1 MAYWKQRLIRE
12 ALETTPGTLEATA
25 AADAILCREVTFNM
39 LDADYTEQDFL
50 TGQEGAQI
58 EDLSNIR
65 AGAQYQVEAAAPGA
79 IATPPAYAHLLQ
91 SSAMAMASDADDTVF
106 TPLPVGTEIPAC
118 TMQLR
123 NGAQMQNVVGVRGS
137 FGFTAEVNRRAYFS
151 FTRQGQYQAPVAFA
165 AEAHD
170 FSAWPRGLEC
180 TPENMFAFTLGGTKL
195 CATSFSF
202 TDGRNARVNEY
213 MNCEGTKLTPRMF
226 TGSMTVKHPDL
237 ATKDLLTMV
246 KTVVTEP
253 VIFTL
258 GKTAGQTITVT
269 APKVQIKA
277 PSEQE
282 INGDLGLRLDLRFL
296 PTATGD
302 DEIEIRFS

>member
-1 MAYWKQRLIRE
+1 MATWKQRLIRE
-12 ALETTPGTLEATA
+12 ILETTPGTLEATT

-39 LDADYTEQDFL
+39 LDANYTEQDFL
-50 TGQEGAQI
+50 TGREGAQA

-79 IATPPAYAHLLQ
+79 VATPPLYAHLLQ
-91 SSAMAMASDADDTVF
+91 SSAMAMATDVDDTVF
-106 TPLPVGTEIPAC
+106 TPMPVGTAIPSC

-123 NGAQMQNVVGVRGS
+123 NGAHQQSVVGVRGS
-137 FGFTAEVNRRAYFS
+137 FGFTAEVNSRAYFT
-151 FTRQGQYQAPVAFA
+151 FTRQGQYQAPEAFVPA
-165 AEAHD
+165 AHD

-202 TDGRNARVNEY
+202 TDGREPRVNDY

-237 ATKDLLTMV
+237 ATKDLLSMV
-246 KTVVTEP
+246 KDVVTEP
-253 VIFTL
+253 LIFTL
-258 GKTAGQTITVT
+258 GKTAGQIITVT
-269 APKVQIKA
+269 GAKVQIKA
-277 PSEQE
+277 PAEQD

-296 PTATGD
+296 PDAGD

>member
-1 MAYWKQRLIRE
+1 MATWKQRLIRE
-12 ALETTPGTLEATA
+12 ILETTPGTLEATT

-39 LDADYTEQDFL
+39 LDADYTEQNFL
-50 TGQEGAQI
+50 TGREGAQA

-79 IATPPAYAHLLQ
+79 VATAPVYAHLLQ
-91 SSAMAMASDADDTVF
+91 SSGMAMVTDLDDTIF
-106 TPLPVGTEIPAC
+106 TPMPAGDAIPSC

-123 NGAQMQNVVGVRGS
+123 NGAQMQSVVGVRGS
-137 FGFTAEVNRRAYFS
+137 FGFTAEVNQRAYFS
-151 FTRQGQYQAPVAFA
+151 FTRQGQYRAPEAFVAA
-165 AEAHD
+165 AHD
-170 FSAWPRGLEC
+170 FSDWPRGLEC

-202 TDGRNARVNEY
+202 TDGRTPRVNDY

-237 ATKDLLTMV
+237 GTKDLLSMV
-246 KTVVTEP
+246 KNVVTEP
-253 VIFTL
+253 LIFTL
-258 GKTAGQTITVT
+258 GKTAGNIITVT
-269 APKVQIKA
+269 GANVQIKA
-277 PSEQE
+277 PTEQD
-282 INGDLGLRLDLRFL
+282 INGDLGVRLDLRFL
-296 PTATGD
+296 PDAGD